1 MKQEIKILVCDKNQ
15 TFFRYFRKK
24 FPQVNF
30 SFFSNVKEESFSF
43 DEFDQ
48 IIFIQEGPVEEYMV
62 FFKQFEDK
70 IPIIFGIF
78 NRKPVSAKYQINEI
92 SNIKLLYMLETKREI
107 SVQLKNYIE
116 SYSF

>member
-1 MKQEIKILVCDKNQ
+1 MKQELKILVCDKNQ

-48 IIFIQEGPVEEYMV
+48 IIFIQEDYIV
-62 FFKQFEDK
+62 FFKQFDEK

-78 NRKPVSAKYQINEI
+78 NRKPVSSKYQINET
-92 SNIKLLYMLETKREI
+92 SNVKLLYMLETKREI

-116 SYSF
+116 SCSFLK